1 MLRKLLPIVLSLAAF
16 LGGAAGGEMLRR
28 PPPEG
33 EAAAQTGA
41 DHAEAAE
48 GGHEAEPASAEASH
62 GAPAEHA
69 EPAAPAQDSP
79 ADGHAAPPAGHG
91 SSSAG
96 GHSGAGGHGAAEEVP
111 ATAWFEF
118 PQQFLVPILYDGRLD
133 STMILTLSVE
143 MPGAARDTVH
153 AHDIKLRDALLR
165 QLLIHANTGGFDGN
179 FTSEAQLRKLRAEL
193 TAAVQGVVPEITD
206 VLIGDIGRQER

>member
-28 PPPEG
+28 PPPG
-33 EAAAQTGA
+33 TEAAAETPAEGA
-41 DHAEAAE
+41 ENGHDAEAA
-48 GGHEAEPASAEASH
+48 PAAD
-62 GAPAEHA
+62 APAGGAEGHA
-69 EPAAPAQDSP
+69 EPAPPAHDSAPAT
-79 ADGHAAPPAGHG
+79 HAAPSGGQGGGTAGQ
-91 SSSAG
+91 
-96 GHSGAGGHGAAEEVP
+96 GASEEIP

-143 MPGAARDTVH
+143 MPGAARETVY

-179 FTSEAQLRKLRAEL
+179 FTSEAQLRKLRAVL

>member
-1 MLRKLLPIVLSLAAF
+1 MLRKLLPVLLSLAAF
-16 LGGAAGGEMLRR
+16 IGGAAGGEMLRR
-28 PPPEG
+28 PAAPA
-33 EAAAQTGA
+33 EAAADA
-41 DHAEAAE
+41 HAGVPEEGHGEDAAPAHDAPSKDA
-48 GGHEAEPASAEASH
+48 GGHAEPASSGH
-62 GAPAEHA
+62 DGAPA
-69 EPAAPAQDSP
+69 
-79 ADGHAAPPAGHG
+79 GHGAHAPPAG
-91 SSSAG
+91 
-96 GHSGAGGHGAAEEVP
+96 GHGGGTSGYGASDEVP

-118 PQQFLVPILYDGRLD
+118 PQQFLVPILYDGQLD

-143 MPGAARDTVH
+143 MPGTARETVY

-179 FTSEAQLRKLRAEL
+179 FTSEAQLRKLRAGL